1 MNNLILFL
9 LCISGLMCFRAFS
22 FAITHVSMYSYR
34 DSMCIERI
42 VKEQKACD
50 FLNASY
56 QFMITLMNLCLIS
69 TFIFMLCESNFINI
83 CIIAS
88 LIIVMFA
95 YLSFFFIKIKLE
107 NKHNLYNFYNQMIE
121 YRSKQKVVT
130 KDNDNEVSFIKSYK
144 KTLNQKIKINCWL
157 IISFI
162 ILLWLY

>member
-1 MNNLILFL
+1 
-9 LCISGLMCFRAFS
+9 
-22 FAITHVSMYSYR
+22 
-34 DSMCIERI
+34 MCIERI

-56 QFMITLMNLCLIS
+56 QFIIILMNLCLIS

-95 YLSFFFIKIKLE
+95 YLSFFFIKMKLE